1 MSAFKNVYLV
11 VTLIF
16 FAAGISS
23 GAASN
28 TKVKL
33 ALNWKAEPE
42 FAGFYTAQIKKL
54 YENNGVET
62 EILQGGAGT
71 PTIQMLAAKQVEFA
85 IVSGDEIIIAR
96 SRGAD
101 VVALF
106 AVFQKAPY
114 AFMLREESPI
124 ADMKSLFNSSS
135 TVAVVKG
142 LPYVSFL
149 EKKYGF
155 QKVKIVPYAGGIT
168 NFLSDKNFVQQS
180 FISSEPLLA
189 SKQGIKTKTFLV
201 ADEGFN
207 PYTVVLATNGETLKK
222 KPELVRAMVLA
233 AKEGW
238 ESYLVDPKPTHELI
252 AKLNPAMTVES
263 MNEMHKI
270 EARFIESDETKK
282 HGLGYMSEKRWMDLA
297 SQLKDLGLIEKAI
310 PANQLFLSKEK

>member
-1 MSAFKNVYLV
+1 MNAVKRNFWIFI
-11 VTLIF
+11 LIF
-16 FAAGISS
+16 SSVIVAS
-23 GAASN
+23 GAVQN

-42 FAGFYTAQIKKL
+42 FAGFYTAKINKL
-54 YENNGVET
+54 YEKNGLEV

-71 PTIQMLAAKQVEFA
+71 PTVQMLAANQVEFG

-114 AFMLREESPI
+114 AFMLREESMI
-124 ADMKSLFNSSS
+124 KDMKELFNSTS

-155 QKVKIVPYAGGIT
+155 NKVKIVPYAGGIT
-168 NFLSDKNFVQQS
+168 NFLTDKNFVQQS

-189 SKQGIKTKTFLV
+189 LKQGIKTKTFLV
-201 ADEGFN
+201 ADSGFN

-222 KPELVRAMVLA
+222 KPELVKAMVKSV
-233 AKEGW
+233 KEGW
-238 ESYLVDPKPTHELI
+238 EAYLRKPKPTHEMI
-252 AKLNPAMTVES
+252 AKLNPSMVVES
-263 MNEMHKI
+263 MGEMHKI
-270 EARFIESDETKK
+270 EAAFIENEDTKK
-282 HGLGYMSEKRWMDLA
+282 YGLGSMNEKRWLELSTQLQDLMDLV
-297 SQLKDLGLIEKAI
+297 
-310 PANQLFLSKEK
+310 